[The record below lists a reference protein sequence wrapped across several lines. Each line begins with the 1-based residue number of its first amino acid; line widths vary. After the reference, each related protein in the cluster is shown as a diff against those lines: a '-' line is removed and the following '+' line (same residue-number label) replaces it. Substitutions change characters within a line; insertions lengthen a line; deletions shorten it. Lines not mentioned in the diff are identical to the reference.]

1 MWPLHLELQISFS
14 PPITAGLIYQFISL
28 YLIKSVTVDMIE
40 YMLIVNGCMKD
51 DERLEMMM
59 INIKMMSAPAC
70 DKKPIIVAWQ
80 SLICV

>member
-1 MWPLHLELQISFS
+1 
-14 PPITAGLIYQFISL
+14 
-28 YLIKSVTVDMIE
+28 MIE

>member
-1 MWPLHLELQISFS
+1 
-14 PPITAGLIYQFISL
+14 
-28 YLIKSVTVDMIE
+28 MIE

-51 DERLEMMM
+51 DERLEMMMINIKMMIIKMMMIKMMM